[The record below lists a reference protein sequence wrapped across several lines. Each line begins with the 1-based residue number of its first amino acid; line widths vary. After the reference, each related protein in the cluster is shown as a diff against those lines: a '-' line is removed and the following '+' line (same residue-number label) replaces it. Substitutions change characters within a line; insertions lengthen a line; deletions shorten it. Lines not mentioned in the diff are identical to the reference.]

1 MNVCNHMQQSD
12 YLNYF
17 FVNTLI
23 VRPYLKTVSR
33 FIEYKTWTGQIW
45 RSEVIEDGNA
55 FFHWQG
61 TDRINGH
68 RDTVINY
75 FLHGQKW
82 QSTITDYIFFHSL
95 EGEQVRGYF
104 DNVIKYVSPNS
115 FMLKSTFAECVPE

>member
-95 EGEQVRGYF
+95 EGEEVRGYF

>member
-1 MNVCNHMQQSD
+1 MS
-12 YLNYF
+12 
-17 FVNTLI
+17 
-23 VRPYLKTVSR
+23 
-33 FIEYKTWTGQIW
+33 KTWTGQIW

-95 EGEQVRGYF
+95 EGEEVRGYF